1 MACFD
6 HFPILISQMVLPAY
20 KDDDMVDAESR
31 SRCRRI
37 RMLGRQ
43 TNSRNCAVWTGRAV
57 LSRPI
62 LWMNIRGE
70 RDALHSWKRKYY
82 DSCHR

>member
-20 KDDDMVDAESR
+20 EDHDMVDAESR

-57 LSRPI
+57 LSSPI
-62 LWMNIRGE
+62 LYLSSGINSRGE
-70 RDALHSWKRKYY
+70 RDGLYSWKRKYL
-82 DSCHR
+82 